1 MIEIDTKS
9 PAKINLYLRILNKR
23 NDGYHNIETSFQ
35 YIDLYDFLNF
45 KKSKHDISID
55 SDSPV
60 FQSTNNS
67 VFQAA
72 SKVKEYSKNNKW
84 SLFNLFV

>member
-45 KKSKHDISID
+45 KESKHDISIE
-55 SDSPV
+55 SDNPV
-60 FQSTNNS
+60 FKNTNNTFS
-67 VFQAA
+67 CIMNIL
-72 SKVKEYSKNNKW
+72 SISCKKTR
-84 SLFNLFV
+84 L